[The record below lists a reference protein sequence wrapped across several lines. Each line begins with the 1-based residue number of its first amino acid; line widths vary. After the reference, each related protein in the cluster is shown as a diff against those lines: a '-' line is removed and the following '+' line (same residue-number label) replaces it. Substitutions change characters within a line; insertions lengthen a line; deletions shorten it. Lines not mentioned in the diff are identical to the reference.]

1 MSPHHELHQQQVGN
15 DSSQLID
22 KDRVD
27 NKSNYSSIRNPF
39 VHPIIQLIYQHIGAF
54 CFEFYDHLCLVDI
67 FLNSRL
73 KFVVCHS
80 YFFMLYT
87 FLFKDNDVYQLKLFQ

>member
-39 VHPIIQLIYQHIGAF
+39 VHPLIQLINQHIGAF
-54 CFEFYDHLCLVDI
+54 SFEFYDHLCLVDI
-67 FLNSRL
+67 IL
-73 KFVVCHS
+73 
-80 YFFMLYT
+80 
-87 FLFKDNDVYQLKLFQ
+87 